1 MIENEKAMKSFE
13 VIKPFRGITYS
24 PHFSEKMSDIICPPY
39 DVIDEKMQEELLKRS
54 EYLSKLE
61 ERCKKEGVKAKKF
74 LKEGS
79 AEILFRG
86 YLPCPYSEREK
97 IICLK
102 NSRCRLYI
110 PNCQAF
116 QPFLQPFSSS
126 LLCILLAFLLSFHLM

>member
-1 MIENEKAMKSFE
+1 MTVSYIKKKGVKKDKGFIQHNLSLVNFPPSEYFVEAPQVIEK
-13 VIKPFRGITYS
+13 
-24 PHFSEKMSDIICPPY
+24 
-39 DVIDEKMQEELLKRS
+39 ELLKRS

-61 ERCKKEGVKAKKF
+61 ERCKKEGVKAKKNS
-74 LKEGS
+74 LK
-79 AEILFRG
+79 RG
-86 YLPCPYSEREK
+86 RQEYYSKGICPVLVVKEK

-126 LLCILLAFLLSFHLM
+126 LHCILLAFLLSFHLM